1 MSELRLATG
10 EAERLREKFPGRVP
24 VFALRASGERSV
36 PELPKK
42 KFLVPTTMVFGGFIY
57 TIRKHLEL
65 PPEKALF
72 AFIRNSLPTTS
83 VTIGEL
89 YHAYKDDDGALRL
102 YYTSENTF
110 G

>member
-1 MSELRLATG
+1 MSELRLAAG
-10 EAERLREKFPGRVP
+10 EAERLREKFPGRLP
-24 VFALRASGERSV
+24 VFVLRATGERSV

-42 KFLVPTTMVFGGFIY
+42 KFLVPSTMPFGGFLYI
-57 TIRKHLEL
+57 IRKHLEL

-72 AFIRNSLPTTS
+72 VFIENTLPPTS
-83 VTIGEL
+83 ITIGEL
-89 YHAYKDDDGALRL
+89 YYAHKNGDGALRL